1 MGKANLPIKIVC
13 EYRQP
18 RHGYFIPETAAAG
31 IELVGTEVKSLRAG
45 KANLKDSFALIKDG
59 EIYLENMHVSPYDQ
73 GNQFNHDPL
82 RRRKL
87 LLHKAEIVK
96 LFSQTREK
104 GWTLVPLKIYFKHGR
119 AKLELALAS
128 GKHNYDKRQDLRK
141 KADQRDIQRALK
153 ERQRD

>member
-1 MGKANLPIKIVC
+1 MICSGAEPFFLQGGPQGVLLV
-13 EYRQP
+13 
-18 RHGYFIPETAAAG
+18 HGFAG
-31 IELVGTEVKSLRAG
+31 SPADMLLLGHSL
-45 KANLKDSFALIKDG
+45 ALIKDG

-82 RRRKL
+82 RRRKF

-119 AKLELALAS
+119 AKLALAS

-153 ERQRD
+153 ERQR

>member
-1 MGKANLPIKIVC
+1 MDDLFRCGAVFSAGRTAGVLLV
-13 EYRQP
+13 
-18 RHGYFIPETAAAG
+18 HGFAG
-31 IELVGTEVKSLRAG
+31 SPADMLLLGHSL
-45 KANLKDSFALIKDG
+45 ALIKDG

-73 GNQFNHDPL
+73 GKQFNHDPL

-87 LLHKAEIVK
+87 LLHKAEIVE

-119 AKLELALAS
+119 AKLALALAS

-153 ERQRD
+153 ERQR

>member
-1 MGKANLPIKIVC
+1 MGKKNIPIKIVC
-13 EYRQP
+13 ENHKA
-18 RHGYFIPETAAAG
+18 RHDYFIHETYEAG

-82 RRRKL
+82 RRRRL

-96 LFSQTREK
+96 LFSQTRER

-128 GKHNYDKRQDLRK
+128 GKHNYDKRQDLK
-141 KADQRDIQRALK
+141 QKADRREMERAWKESQR
-153 ERQRD
+153 

>member
-1 MGKANLPIKIVC
+1 MSKNNIPIKIVC
-13 EYRQP
+13 ENRKA
-18 RHGYFIPETAAAG
+18 RHDYFIHETYEAG

-96 LFSQTREK
+96 LFSQTRER

-128 GKHNYDKRQDLRK
+128 GKHNYDKRQDLKK

-153 ERQRD
+153 ERQR

>member
-1 MGKANLPIKIVC
+1 MGKNNIPIKIVC
-13 EYRQP
+13 ENGKA
-18 RHGYFIPETAAAG
+18 RHDYFIHETYEAG